1 MAEIK
6 RISEQNEISIRELRV
21 ENKRK
26 LQEKE
31 EYFNDELKK
40 NALVMKDQNE
50 LIQSFEEKIEK
61 SLQHQK
67 KIEEKYLSQ
76 LNQAKEVLSFSIVYS
91 KIYKFKGKK
100 VHGGKNIR
108 YSSKI

>member
-1 MAEIK
+1 MSEIK
-6 RISEQNEISIRELRV
+6 RISEQNDITTRELRL

-31 EYFNDELKK
+31 EYLNDELKK

-61 SLQHQK
+61 SLQNQK
-67 KIEEKYLSQ
+67 KIEEKYLNQ
-76 LNQAKEVLSFSIVYS
+76 LNQLKEVWQFIYLFI
-91 KIYKFKGKK
+91 KI
-100 VHGGKNIR
+100 I
-108 YSSKI
+108 

>member
-1 MAEIK
+1 MVEIK
-6 RISEQNEISIRELRV
+6 RISEQNEISIRELRL

-61 SLQHQK
+61 SLQNQK

-76 LNQAKEVLSFSIVYS
+76 LNRLKEVL
-91 KIYKFKGKK
+91 KFLII
-100 VHGGKNIR
+100 NI
-108 YSSKI
+108 

>member
-1 MAEIK
+1 MVEIK
-6 RISEQNEISIRELRV
+6 RISEQNEISIRELRL

-26 LQEKE
+26 LQVKE

-61 SLQHQK
+61 SLQNQK

-76 LNQAKEVLSFSIVYS
+76 LNRLKEVL
-91 KIYKFKGKK
+91 KFLII
-100 VHGGKNIR
+100 NI
-108 YSSKI
+108 

>member
-1 MAEIK
+1 MVEIK
-6 RISEQNEISIRELRV
+6 RISEQNEISIRELRL

-61 SLQHQK
+61 SLQNQK

-76 LNQAKEVLSFSIVYS
+76 LNQLKEVL
-91 KIYKFKGKK
+91 KFLII
-100 VHGGKNIR
+100 NI
-108 YSSKI
+108 